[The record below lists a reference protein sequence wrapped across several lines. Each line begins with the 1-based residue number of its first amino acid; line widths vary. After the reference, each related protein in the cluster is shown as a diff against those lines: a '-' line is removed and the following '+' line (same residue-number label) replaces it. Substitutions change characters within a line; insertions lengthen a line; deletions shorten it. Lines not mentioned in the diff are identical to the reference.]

1 MPREKTIPVKRK
13 SDRFHVDDIQPSLD
27 EEIVDLSEHED
38 SNEVSVENETI
49 DIQVSDHNTHKIRLD
64 CSISDFD
71 SNLWFCIGA
80 KQVDDRITTNTVTS
94 QVFFRLETY
103 NSYENIEFLLGYIE
117 KSIGIALQKA
127 ITNKSIGFK
136 LNTYNV
142 ESSEEHTTH
151 KILYIYLTRSI
162 TSIQPLL
169 LRWILLDTIESTH
182 QKVFIE
188 EKFNATDFL
197 DTVTKSSGST
207 GSSTIAV
214 SPTLVDILKKG
225 GIRTDLREYQLQGV
239 QWMSDFIGD
248 KGNGKECMGDKGNK
262 VRSALDL

>member
-1 MPREKTIPVKRK
+1 MY
-13 SDRFHVDDIQPSLD
+13 L
-27 EEIVDLSEHED
+27 
-38 SNEVSVENETI
+38 
-49 DIQVSDHNTHKIRLD
+49 
-64 CSISDFD
+64 
-71 SNLWFCIGA
+71 
-80 KQVDDRITTNTVTS
+80 
-94 QVFFRLETY
+94 Y
-103 NSYENIEFLLGYIE
+103 
-117 KSIGIALQKA
+117 
-127 ITNKSIGFK
+127 
-136 LNTYNV
+136 LN
-142 ESSEEHTTH
+142 
-151 KILYIYLTRSI
+151 RSI
-162 TSIQPLL
+162 TSIQPLF

-197 DTVTKSSGST
+197 DTVTHSTSGT
-207 GSSTIAV
+207 GCSTIAV